1 MTGWNVTFERRPT
14 AVSVVIAAVVLSG
27 AVGGPGLVSRAAAM
41 EVVESPSATLSS
53 DQLREVW
60 APGGCHCI
68 WGRTRKTVSGP
79 WSAPEQM
86 LQIRGQ
92 IGHLA
97 FSPDGT
103 RLAFENP
110 RGDRTVEAAG
120 GDPALEGF
128 SPARVYSWGF
138 IAVFDLAHRRLSY
151 VDPTFATDSDPA
163 WAPDGTKISFTRH
176 AEGVPATRLSRA
188 PPAAEGLQASVSAH
202 ADLAPMLAAP
212 IAFQPTVSRDGRV
225 IAFVAREAT
234 RRTIYVQPVDGPA
247 RLRVE
252 YAGDDG
258 QELSAV
264 TLSPRGDLLAY
275 VRGGR
280 PNKSGDIPNP
290 RSEPVKPKRQVWL
303 GSAAPG
309 ALPQPVGEGD
319 APQFS
324 PDGASLVW
332 SNPAGLVT
340 ALVLRS
346 ADGGVHLGPAGL
358 LISGSADAYRFS
370 PDGRRLA
377 IQRGD
382 GVFVYDL
389 ANDSRWLIPRASGEI
404 DEAPVWS
411 PDGRRLAM
419 VHRTAPHDPVDQLG
433 FHGPYVASRPWSLEV
448 ADLDTRKVTQIWQ
461 ATAGRGSAFFPL
473 DQDPTDIDHA
483 GDQLLWTADD
493 RIVFP
498 WETDGWLHLYAVS
511 AAGGT
516 ATLLTPGEGEV
527 ESAALTLD
535 GKGVVVATNIGDPGR
550 RHLARIDLSAK
561 VVTAITPGE
570 ANQWGPTPVTGGGL
584 AYVEANWA
592 TPPQVRIRDAGGR
605 QPAAATPVLSKGF
618 PTQSFVKP
626 RLIELAAPD
635 GATAYGQLFVPDR
648 PSGCGVVFAHGGI
661 KRQMLPGFHYREVYS
676 HLYEVNQ
683 WIVRQGCAVLSIEYR
698 SSIMRGHD
706 FRNAAG
712 WGNAGA
718 SEMLDVAGAAKYL
731 RGLPEL
737 HVKRVGIWGLSWG
750 GYITAQALA
759 RQPDLFQAGFDLAG
773 VHEFFGDRA
782 DAAPEARIADWRAP
796 VFLVQGDD
804 DRNVDFYQGLSLA
817 AQLRRRPNVEAVMR
831 ATPDEVHDLIST
843 FENMVDVYGAG
854 AEFLVKR
861 LVEQKS
867 QNEVR
872 RR

>member
-1 MTGWNVTFERRPT
+1 MASWIYCVERHPK
-14 AVSVVIAAVVLSG
+14 AVSAVAVVAILVS
-27 AVGGPGLVSRAAAM
+27 VFGGLGFVSRAAAM
-41 EVVESPSATLSS
+41 AGFEAPSATLSP

-60 APGGCHCI
+60 GPVGCHCL
-68 WGRTRKTVSGP
+68 WGRTRKTVSDP
-79 WSAPEQM
+79 WSAPEQI
-86 LQIRGQ
+86 LQVRGQ
-92 IGHLA
+92 IGRLA
-97 FSPDGT
+97 FSPDGL

-128 SPARVYSWGF
+128 SPPRVYGWGF
-138 IAVFDLAHRRLSY
+138 IAVFDLGRRHLSY

-163 WAPDGTKISFTRH
+163 WTSDGATISFTRH
-176 AEGVPATRLSRA
+176 AEGASDARLSRA
-188 PPAAEGLQASVSAH
+188 APGVELSPTSTTAH
-202 ADLAPMLAAP
+202 AELASMLAAP

-234 RRTIYVQPVDGPA
+234 RRMVYVQPVNSPA

-280 PNKSGDIPNP
+280 PNKSGDVPNP
-290 RSEPVKPKRQVWL
+290 RSEPIKPKRQVWL
-303 GSAAPG
+303 GTTAPG
-309 ALPQPVGEGD
+309 AAPQPVGEGD

-332 SNPAGLVT
+332 STPAGLVM
-340 ALVLRS
+340 ASVLS
-346 ADGGVHLGPAGL
+346 GADSGIHLGPPSL
-358 LISGSADAYRFS
+358 LISGGVDGYRFS

-382 GVFVYDL
+382 GVLIYDL
-389 ANDSRWLIPRASGEI
+389 ANDSRWLIPRPPGEI
-404 DEAPVWS
+404 QEAPIWS

-419 VHRTAPHDPVDQLG
+419 VHRTSPHDPVDQLG
-433 FHGPYVASRPWSLEV
+433 FHGPFVASRPWSIDV
-448 ADLDTRKVTQIWQ
+448 ADLATRNVVQIWQ
-461 ATAGRGSAFFPL
+461 AKAGRGSAFFPL
-473 DQDPTDIDHA
+473 DQDPTDIDHV

-493 RIVFP
+493 HIVFP
-498 WETDGWLHLYAVS
+498 WEEDGWLHLYAVS

-516 ATLLTPGEGEV
+516 AALLTPGEGEV
-527 ESAALTLD
+527 ESAALALD
-535 GKGVVVATNIGDPGR
+535 GKGVFVATNIGDLGR

-561 VVTAITPGE
+561 GMAVITPGE

-584 AYVEANWA
+584 ANVEASWA
-592 TPPQVRIRDAGGR
+592 TPPQVRIRDAGGL
-605 QPAAATPVLSKGF
+605 QTAAATPVLLKEF
-618 PTQSFVKP
+618 PTQGFIKP
-626 RLIELAAPD
+626 RLVELKAPD
-635 GATAYGQLFVPDR
+635 GGTAFGQLFVPDR

-683 WIVRQGCAVLSIEYR
+683 WLASQGCAVLSIEYR
-698 SSIMRGHD
+698 SSIMRGYD

-718 SEMLDVAGAAKYL
+718 SEMIDVAGAAKYL
-731 RGLPEL
+731 RSLPEL

-773 VHEFFGDRA
+773 VHEFFGDRT
-782 DAAPEARIADWRAP
+782 DAAPEARMGDWRAP

-817 AQLRRRPNVEAVMR
+817 AELRRRPKVEAVMR
-831 ATPDEVHDLIST
+831 AVPDEVHDIIST
-843 FENMVDVYGAG
+843 YSNMVDVYGAG
-854 AEFLVKR
+854 AEFLVTH
-861 LVEQKS
+861 LVDRVAKTPS
-867 QNEVR
+867 P
-872 RR
+872 